1 MPSFTKA
8 RRWQRYQMDAPV
20 QVVLWDGTSRV
31 RVPGRVAEISAGGMG
46 LYAGI
51 HLQQNEPLE
60 IEFLAP
66 AKVRVAGIV
75 RSCSGCFLGLE
86 FVTPLPVQDNSRQ
99 ARKLTVVGRTE
110 PRVPPPQTNERS
122 SNKISAA
129 IVPQQT
135 VPPAVALFRRTH
147 SACLRQ
153 KEQQMQRLRDEIEA
167 LRRAAGLL
175 ESGNPQAGTTSQ
187 VPKRQEK
194 KGWV

>member
-1 MPSFTKA
+1 MPTYTKA

-20 QVVLWDGTSRV
+20 QVVLWDGTARV

-51 HLQQNEPLE
+51 HLQPNEPLE
-60 IEFLAP
+60 IEFLTP
-66 AKVRVAGIV
+66 AKTKVIGFV

-86 FVTPLPVQDNSRQ
+86 FVTPLPVQDDSRQ
-99 ARKLTVVGRTE
+99 ERKLTVVGRAE
-110 PRVPPPQTNERS
+110 PRAPRQQVNQH
-122 SNKISAA
+122 SNNTSGAREA
-129 IVPQQT
+129 
-135 VPPAVALFRRTH
+135 VPPAVQLFRRTH

-175 ESGNPQAGTTSQ
+175 DSGAPKATTTSKG
-187 VPKRQEK
+187 PKRQEK

>member
-20 QVVLWDGTSRV
+20 QVVLWDGISRV

-66 AKVRVAGIV
+66 AKARVTGIV
-75 RSCSGCFLGLE
+75 RSCCGCFLGLE
-86 FVTPLPVQDNSRQ
+86 FVTPLPVQDDSRQ
-99 ARKLTVVGRTE
+99 ARNLTVVGRME
-110 PRVPPPQTNERS
+110 PGVPRRQTNERS
-122 SNKISAA
+122 SSAA
-129 IVPQQT
+129 IAPQKT

-147 SACLRQ
+147 SECLRQ

-187 VPKRQEK
+187 VSRRQDK
-194 KGWV
+194 KGWI

>member
-1 MPSFTKA
+1 MSPYTKT

-20 QVVLWDGTSRV
+20 QVVLWDGMSHV

-46 LYAGI
+46 LYAGV
-51 HLQQNEPLE
+51 HLQPNEPLE

-66 AKVRVAGIV
+66 AKARVIGVV

-86 FVTPLPVQDNSRQ
+86 FVTPLPVQDDSGQ
-99 ARKLTVVGRTE
+99 ARKLTLVGRAE
-110 PRVPPPQTNERS
+110 VAGAQN
-122 SNKISAA
+122 NKLGAA
-129 IVPQQT
+129 TPAQKT
-135 VPPAVALFRRTH
+135 VPPAVELFRRTH

-153 KEQQMQRLRDEIEA
+153 KEQQMQRLRNEIEA

-175 ESGNPQAGTTSQ
+175 ESGTQEATTTSTSQ
-187 VPKRQEK
+187 RSKRQEK